1 MHLLHQP
8 SQATRLGDYLLDQ
21 LGRPWTHFRAAIAF
35 VKRSGTRHVR
45 QALRNFQ
52 RTGDAQVTV
61 GIDHGGSSLEGLQ
74 DLLEALSPTGELVV
88 FHNLLPLTFHPKVY
102 LFKSPSAADLVIG
115 SGNLTE
121 GGLFANYEASVRLS
135 LNLTRPGD
143 TAFLNT
149 VDGLLDKWADPSTGL
164 AHRLDRPLLDWLLE
178 SGLVLPE
185 ASARG
190 DGATA
195 NTSSGDLPT
204 DLPFSALAER
214 GAPRVSIPRRRES
227 TGKTN
232 IFRPPA
238 PIQEPVS
245 PLGAQGFLMTLQR
258 TDVGVGQT
266 TPGTSRR
273 SPEIFIPLT
282 ARNANP
288 DFWEWP
294 NGFTSDATG
303 KSDRHGVRM
312 RLGTDTILVNM
323 MTWPKKHDFRLRSEK
338 LRSAGQV
345 GDILRIEK
353 VGPATDYDYYVEVV
367 PRATSQYYLYL
378 QLCRHPVRNSEK
390 RYGYYWASAP

>member
-1 MHLLHQP
+1 M
-8 SQATRLGDYLLDQ
+8 DQ
-21 LGRPWTHFRAAIAF
+21 LGRPWSHFRAAVAF
-35 VKRSGTRHVR
+35 VKRSGTRHVD

-61 GIDHGGSSLEGLQ
+61 GIDHGGSSLEGLE
-74 DLLEALSPTGELVV
+74 DLLEALSPTGDLVV

-102 LFKSPSAADLVIG
+102 LFKSHSAADLVIG

-121 GGLFANYEASVRLS
+121 GGLFANYEASIRLS
-135 LNLTRPGD
+135 LDLTRPGD
-143 TAFLNT
+143 TTLLNT
-149 VDGLLDKWADPSTGL
+149 VDAVLDKWADPSNGL
-164 AHRLDRPLLDWLLE
+164 AAPLDRPLLDRLLE

-185 ASARG
+185 ASAG
-190 DGATA
+190 GNGATA
-195 NTSSGDLPT
+195 KTDRGDLPT
-204 DLPFSALAER
+204 ELPFAALAER
-214 GAPRVSIPRRRES
+214 GAPSVSIPRRRE
-227 TGKTN
+227 GARKTN
-232 IFRPPA
+232 IKMPPT
-238 PIQEPVS
+238 PIHEPVT
-245 PLGAQGFLMTLQR
+245 PLGVQGFLMTLQR

-294 NGFTSDATG
+294 SGFSSDATG

-312 RLGTDTILVNM
+312 RLGTETILVNM

-353 VGPATDYDYYVEVV
+353 VGPEADYDYYVEVV
-367 PRATSQYYLYL
+367 PQATSQYHLYL

-390 RYGYYWASAP
+390 RYGYYLPSAP